1 MLPKKP
7 LLNRLLPRSAPGKG
21 CSSKKKNKPKLS
33 HTNVGQNIAAGSSIT
48 EEAATD
54 CNVDQPNDAV
64 NDNQGEVVKA
74 NGCYVRVE
82 NIGDSKRR
90 SSSRDEESEAE
101 VVSPPKK
108 RGRKAGSKKKTRG
121 KPKIVTV
128 EEEECDKCGEIIR
141 IRQR

>member
-1 MLPKKP
+1 M
-7 LLNRLLPRSAPGKG
+7 
-21 CSSKKKNKPKLS
+21 
-33 HTNVGQNIAAGSSIT
+33 
-48 EEAATD
+48 
-54 CNVDQPNDAV
+54 
-64 NDNQGEVVKA
+64 KA
-74 NGCYVRVE
+74 KGCYVRVE

-128 EEEECDKCGEIIR
+128 EEEECDKNGEMIW
-141 IRQR
+141 IRQRWSMRNHIRKCKKADKFLCTF

>member
-1 MLPKKP
+1 M
-7 LLNRLLPRSAPGKG
+7 A
-21 CSSKKKNKPKLS
+21 
-33 HTNVGQNIAAGSSIT
+33 HTEDGQDVAAGSSIT

-74 NGCYVRVE
+74 KGCYVRVE

-90 SSSRDEESEAE
+90 SSSRDEASEAKVE
-101 VVSPPKK
+101 LPPKK

-121 KPKIVTV
+121 KQKIVTV